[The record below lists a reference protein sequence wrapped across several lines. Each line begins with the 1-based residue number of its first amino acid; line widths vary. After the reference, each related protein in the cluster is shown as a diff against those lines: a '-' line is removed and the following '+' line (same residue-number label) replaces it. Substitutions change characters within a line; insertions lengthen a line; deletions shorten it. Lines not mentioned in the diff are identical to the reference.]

1 MAVTPQ
7 TSPAMRALHLAR
19 PGRAALAFV
28 LGALLGVLLVV
39 GAVIAFR
46 QAYVDRILPGV
57 QVAGVDVG
65 GLSRSDA
72 RLALG
77 AALDR
82 LDDGAVT
89 VHSANGWVVIPY
101 ASVGREVDYDGMLD
115 RAAAVGRDGTRLTE
129 ALTGIRQLFRP
140 VSMPTQLGFD
150 RDRLAAEL
158 AAFAERGYRQ
168 PVDAAI
174 LVSKGNFSM
183 SKTVDGV
190 RVDTS
195 RIAPAIAAALLDPA
209 TPPSVE
215 LTADAVRVAPATSNS
230 DAGRALRAA
239 QRIATDLVL
248 VKGPDKWKI
257 SARRIGMWIT
267 FAGTGQTYGP
277 VVAMNRVPEALKGV
291 AKDVKRNPTEAR
303 FVRTRSG
310 QVFGVTASHLGRA
323 LDVDATASGVVAALT
338 ARAQSS
344 SGNVPAVKVKT
355 MAVAPS
361 LTTDEATRK
370 APLLLKVGSWTTYYQ
385 SSAHN
390 GFSANITIPAR
401 HLDGMVIAPGQVF
414 DFWNALGE
422 VSFRTGYRLGGAIVG
437 GHSVEGK
444 ALAGGICAASTTLFN
459 AAARG
464 GLEIL
469 TRSPHWYYITR
480 YPLGLDA
487 TVSQSQTMRF
497 RNDTKFPVLIKSF
510 ASPGIVRFEIWS
522 VPNGR
527 TVSWSRPNVSNVTRG
542 SDSVQMTSTLKRG
555 QRERIEWPVDGKDVS
570 ITRTVRDGGGRI
582 VHRDVFVSHYHR
594 MVGIMLVGTR

>member
-1 MAVTPQ
+1 MAVTSQ
-7 TSPAMRALHLAR
+7 TSAASRALHVAR

-39 GAVIAFR
+39 GALIAFR
-46 QAYVDRILPGV
+46 QAYVDKILPGV

-65 GLSRSDA
+65 GMTRSDA

-77 AALDR
+77 SALDR

-89 VHSANGWVVIPY
+89 IHSANGWVVIPY
-101 ASVGREVDYDGMLD
+101 AGVGRAVDYDGMLD
-115 RAAAVGRDGTRLTE
+115 RAAAVGRDRTRFAE
-129 ALTGIRQLFRP
+129 ALTGIGQLFRP
-140 VSMPTQLGFD
+140 ISMPTQLGFD

-168 PVDAAI
+168 PVDAAV
-174 LVSKGNFSM
+174 LVSKGIFSM

-195 RIAPAIAAALLDPA
+195 RVAPVIAAALLDPA
-209 TPPSVE
+209 TPASVE
-215 LTADAVRVAPATSNS
+215 LTAESVRVAPATSNS

-248 VKGPDKWKI
+248 VKGTDRWKI
-257 SARRIGMWIT
+257 SARRIGMWVT
-267 FAGTGQTYGP
+267 FEGAGQAYGP
-277 VVAMNRVPEALKGV
+277 VVAMNRVPEALKAV

-310 QVFGVTASHLGRA
+310 HVFGVTASHLGRA
-323 LDVDATASGVVAALT
+323 LDVDATARGVVAALT
-338 ARAQSS
+338 ARA
-344 SGNVPAVKVKT
+344 SGSPSVPPVKVKT
-355 MAVAPS
+355 MQVAPS
-361 LTTDEATRK
+361 LSTDEATKK
-370 APLLLKVGSWTTYYQ
+370 APLLVKIGSWTTYYQ

-497 RNDTKFPVLIKSF
+497 RNDTKYPVLIKSY
-510 ASPGIVRFEIWS
+510 ASPGTVRFEIWS

-527 TVSWSRPNVSNVTRG
+527 TVAWSRPSVSNVTRG

-570 ITRTVRDGGGRI
+570 VTRTVRDGGGRV

-594 MVGIMLVGTR
+594 MVGIMLVGTG

>member
-7 TSPAMRALHLAR
+7 SSAAIRALHVAR

-57 QVAGVDVG
+57 RVAGVDVG
-65 GLSRSDA
+65 GLTRSDA

-77 AALDR
+77 SALDR

-89 VHSANGWVVIPY
+89 VRSANGWVVIPY
-101 ASVGREVDYDGMLD
+101 AGVGRAVDYEGMLD
-115 RAAAVGRDGTRLTE
+115 RAAAVGRDGTRFAE

-168 PVDAAI
+168 PVDAAV
-174 LVSKGNFSM
+174 LVSRGNFSM
-183 SKTVDGV
+183 STTVDGV
-190 RVDTS
+190 RVDTTAV
-195 RIAPAIAAALLDPA
+195 APVIAAALLDPA

-215 LTADAVRVAPATSNS
+215 LNAESIRVAPATSNS

-248 VKGPDKWKI
+248 VKGTDKWKI

-267 FAGTGQTYGP
+267 FEGAGQTYAP

-310 QVFGVTASHLGRA
+310 HVFGVTASHLGRA
-323 LDVDATASGVVAALT
+323 LDVDATARGVVAALT
-338 ARAQSS
+338 ARA
-344 SGNVPAVKVKT
+344 SGSPSVPPVKVKT
-355 MAVAPS
+355 MQVAPS
-361 LTTDEATRK
+361 LTTDEATKK
-370 APLLLKVGSWTTYYQ
+370 APLLVKVGSWTTYYQ

-497 RNDTKFPVLIKSF
+497 RNDTKYPVLIKSF

-527 TVSWSRPNVSNVTRG
+527 TVSWSRPSVSNVTRG

-570 ITRTVRDGGGRI
+570 VTRTVRDAGGRI

-594 MVGIMLVGTR
+594 MVGIMLVGTG